1 MSAINE
7 LNDQLAQTQTAQFVA
22 TMLRDIS
29 ATKLQSIRAQFE
41 LNEAYYTELHQLVD
55 LVQTYARNHSEVP
68 SETTKQP
75 RRIYVALTS
84 NKRFYGTINREVV
97 ELLHKQLTGNKA
109 ATGLVYGLTGKQL
122 LQQSPLLE
130 RMQFVQYERDEPTD
144 TEMYETIVATRE
156 YDEVF
161 VVHPTYFN
169 SFTQGA
175 AVTDLTHVP
184 SLFVEPIE
192 TPLEY
197 LFEPEIPDILDF
209 FATQI
214 RLVLFQR
221 VMLETR
227 LALTGARLMK
237 MQRARERAGELLVE
251 QRRRIHKEMNTVA
264 GMRLLETFTGFQKH
278 DAV

>member
-7 LNDQLAQTQTAQFVA
+7 LNEQLVQTQTAQFVA

-41 LNEAYYTELHQLVD
+41 QNEAYYTELHQLVAM
-55 LVQTYARNHSEVP
+55 VQAYVRKHSEEVMKDP
-68 SETTKQP
+68 LKP
-75 RRIYVALTS
+75 RRLYIALTS
-84 NKRFYGTINREVV
+84 NKRFYGTINRDVI
-97 ELLHKQLTGNKA
+97 ELLHKQMADVTGA
-109 ATGLVYGLTGKQL
+109 EGLVFGLTGQQL
-122 LQQSPLLE
+122 LRESPMLD
-130 RMQFVQYERDEPTD
+130 RMRFLRYERDEPTNR
-144 TEMYETIVATRE
+144 EMFQTVLNSKE
-156 YDEVF
+156 YNEVL

-184 SLFVEPIE
+184 SLYVEPIE
-192 TPLEY
+192 EPLEY

-237 MQRARERAGELLVE
+237 MQRARERAGELIKQ
-251 QRRRIHKEMNTVA
+251 QRRMIHKELTTVA